1 MQDKHISG
9 FVSIAKLHITGKGTC
24 KDYGLS
30 LKKIEQITAL
40 LPKELRKCS
49 INMEEKVMVEKVI
62 FLLCS
67 LFQFRNPEV
76 GQLARQLGKKQNKK
90 KKTAVIS

>member
-1 MQDKHISG
+1 
-9 FVSIAKLHITGKGTC
+9 
-24 KDYGLS
+24 
-30 LKKIEQITAL
+30 
-40 LPKELRKCS
+40 
-49 INMEEKVMVEKVI
+49 MVEKVI

-76 GQLARQLGKKQNKK
+76 GQLARQLGKKKNK

>member
-1 MQDKHISG
+1 
-9 FVSIAKLHITGKGTC
+9 
-24 KDYGLS
+24 
-30 LKKIEQITAL
+30 
-40 LPKELRKCS
+40 
-49 INMEEKVMVEKVI
+49 MVEKVI